1 MLFSSA
7 TFLFAFLPAV
17 TLLYYIIPARFRTAR
32 NMLLTLVSILFYAW
46 GEPRFVVVMLAMIAV
61 NWALAL
67 LAEAQGDKYRR
78 MVLVTAVA
86 VNISL
91 LFVFKY
97 LTFVLENTNRFL
109 GLSIQVPS
117 ITLPIG
123 ISFFTFQAM
132 SYVID
137 VCRGDGKAQR
147 NILNVML
154 YIAFFPQLIAG
165 PIVRYS
171 DFADQIN
178 CRTESFDG
186 WSGGC
191 CRFALGL
198 GKKVILSNNLAY
210 VADAAFSSI
219 GNMSVL
225 LAWLGAIAYT
235 LQIYFD
241 FSGYSDMAIGLGRMF
256 GFRIRENF
264 NYPYISRSVSEFWR
278 RWHISLS
285 SWFRDYVYIP
295 LGGSRCRLRR
305 TCLNLLIVFALT
317 GLWHGAAWQYV
328 VFGLLHGIILCM
340 ERLGLRRAL
349 EQLPRLFRHLYTVV
363 LLWLTLVI
371 FGAPGLSEGLAV
383 LKGIF
388 TWQSGA
394 KGYTLA
400 AFADTKLLLILAA
413 SFLLCGPVQA
423 LCPKLKAALY
433 AKKAPSPAGMAGLLV
448 LLFLGLM
455 RVTAGTYSAFIYFQ
469 F

>member
-7 TFLFAFLPAV
+7 TFLFVFLPAV

-109 GLSIQVPS
+109 GLSIHVPS
-117 ITLPIG
+117 
-123 ISFFTFQAM
+123 
-132 SYVID
+132 
-137 VCRGDGKAQR
+137 
-147 NILNVML
+147 

-278 RWHISLS
+278 RWHISLG
-285 SWFRDYVYIP
+285 SWFRDYLYIP
-295 LGGSRCRLRR
+295 LGGSRVKSRGRLIF
-305 TCLNLLIVFALT
+305 NLFVVWFST
-317 GLWHGAAWQYV
+317 GLWHGANWTFIAWGLMYFVLLCVEKLTGFEKCSVPLWLAWIYTMLFVVLGWVLFRAENLTGAVKYV
-328 VFGLLHGIILCM
+328 LAMFGIGASGLLDAKAAYYM
-340 ERLGLRRAL
+340 AEYK
-349 EQLPRLFRHLYTVV
+349 LFF
-363 LLWLTLVI
+363 LLAI
-371 FGAPGLSEGLAV
+371 
-383 LKGIF
+383 
-388 TWQSGA
+388 
-394 KGYTLA
+394 
-400 AFADTKLLLILAA
+400 AA
-413 SFLLCGPVQA
+413 SLPIAGWLGKAKEHLDGAISVLYPVWIIGV
-423 LCPKLKAALY
+423 Y
-433 AKKAPSPAGMAGLLV
+433 AVAVSFIVKGGYNP
-448 LLFLGLM
+448 
-455 RVTAGTYSAFIYFQ
+455 FIYFN

>member
-97 LTFVLENTNRFL
+97 LTFVLDNTNRFL

-278 RWHISLS
+278 RWHISLG
-285 SWFRDYVYIP
+285 SWFRDYLYIP
-295 LGGSRCRLRR
+295 LGGSRVKSRGRLIF
-305 TCLNLLIVFALT
+305 NLFVVWFST
-317 GLWHGAAWQYV
+317 GLWHGANWTFIAWGLMYFVLLCVEKLTGFEKCSVPLWLAWIYTMLFVVLGWVLFRAENLTGAVRYV
-328 VFGLLHGIILCM
+328 LAMFGIGASGLLDAKAAYYM
-340 ERLGLRRAL
+340 AEYK
-349 EQLPRLFRHLYTVV
+349 LFF
-363 LLWLTLVI
+363 LLAI
-371 FGAPGLSEGLAV
+371 
-383 LKGIF
+383 
-388 TWQSGA
+388 
-394 KGYTLA
+394 
-400 AFADTKLLLILAA
+400 AA
-413 SFLLCGPVQA
+413 SLPIAGWLGKAKEHLDGAISVLYPVWIIGV
-423 LCPKLKAALY
+423 Y
-433 AKKAPSPAGMAGLLV
+433 AVAVSFIVKGGYNP
-448 LLFLGLM
+448 
-455 RVTAGTYSAFIYFQ
+455 FIYFN

>member
-109 GLSIQVPS
+109 GLSIHVPS

-154 YIAFFPQLIAG
+154 YIAFFPQLIACLL
-165 PIVRYS
+165 YTS
-171 DFADQIN
+171 
-178 CRTESFDG
+178 
-186 WSGGC
+186 
-191 CRFALGL
+191 
-198 GKKVILSNNLAY
+198 
-210 VADAAFSSI
+210 DAA
-219 GNMSVL
+219 
-225 LAWLGAIAYT
+225 
-235 LQIYFD
+235 D
-241 FSGYSDMAIGLGRMF
+241 
-256 GFRIRENF
+256 E
-264 NYPYISRSVSEFWR
+264 
-278 RWHISLS
+278 
-285 SWFRDYVYIP
+285 
-295 LGGSRCRLRR
+295 
-305 TCLNLLIVFALT
+305 
-317 GLWHGAAWQYV
+317 
-328 VFGLLHGIILCM
+328 
-340 ERLGLRRAL
+340 
-349 EQLPRLFRHLYTVV
+349 
-363 LLWLTLVI
+363 
-371 FGAPGLSEGLAV
+371 
-383 LKGIF
+383 
-388 TWQSGA
+388 
-394 KGYTLA
+394 
-400 AFADTKLLLILAA
+400 
-413 SFLLCGPVQA
+413 
-423 LCPKLKAALY
+423 
-433 AKKAPSPAGMAGLLV
+433 
-448 LLFLGLM
+448 
-455 RVTAGTYSAFIYFQ
+455 
-469 F
+469 